1 MTRDERAASF
11 AGFDAH
17 VAKPLSAQTLIE
29 TICTVEIRREAY
41 HQQSFF

>member
-29 TICTVEIRREAY
+29 TICSVCEVGNTRNA
-41 HQQSFF
+41 